1 MYSTLIVVIKCVFG
15 MLHHFRCIFLD
26 LFCIRR
32 VKYDKEQK
40 QKMEKKLHKR
50 TVVINKNKN
59 NDGRYNTILPPDLFN
74 DIYDDIKLNG
84 GSGRNLYR

>member
-1 MYSTLIVVIKCVFG
+1 
-15 MLHHFRCIFLD
+15 
-26 LFCIRR
+26 
-32 VKYDKEQK
+32 
-40 QKMEKKLHKR
+40 MEKKLHKR

-59 NDGRYNTILPPDLFN
+59 NDGRYNTILPPDLFH

>member
-1 MYSTLIVVIKCVFG
+1 
-15 MLHHFRCIFLD
+15 
-26 LFCIRR
+26 
-32 VKYDKEQK
+32 
-40 QKMEKKLHKR
+40 MEKKLHKR

-84 GSGRNLYR
+84 GSGRYLYR